1 MLDFLTDVLQLQC
14 QSLHTGLCVLGDRRG
29 RHHSTAGHAYHVWP
43 QGQGAEGSLRVPTA
57 QSELTDWAKGTVLF
71 ISVFVSSGSKLSTD
85 KLIFAGVKFLGLSQ
99 PSEPLWANPD
109 LKSGTGA
116 CELISASKQKKCN
129 LRMICQTSPQNLCTH
144 GKSDQHQV
152 PVLFELQLLLSIC
165 TEAELSECK
174 VAFD

>member
-1 MLDFLTDVLQLQC
+1 MKERVSRRKKKGSVLDFLTDVLQLQC

-109 LKSGTGA
+109 LKSGPGA
-116 CELISASKQKKCN
+116 CELISTSKQKKCN
-129 LRMICQTSPQNLCTH
+129 WRMICQTFPQ
-144 GKSDQHQV
+144 KSLHARKKRPTPGSCSV
-152 PVLFELQLLLSIC
+152 
-165 TEAELSECK
+165 
-174 VAFD
+174 